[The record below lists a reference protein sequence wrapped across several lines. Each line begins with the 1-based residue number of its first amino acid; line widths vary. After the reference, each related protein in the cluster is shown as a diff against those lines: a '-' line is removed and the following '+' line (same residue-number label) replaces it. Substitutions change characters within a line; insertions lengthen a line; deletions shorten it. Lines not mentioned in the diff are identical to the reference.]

1 MSHHCE
7 SWQMLDHAD
16 GGWYCG
22 ACGKHEAP
30 LAMTAAEKAMQDIEA
45 ALDVHFSNGSA
56 DAIGA
61 LHSIA
66 QAVGRYKMERIGE
79 GA

>member
-1 MSHHCE
+1 
-7 SWQMLDHAD
+7 
-16 GGWYCG
+16 
-22 ACGKHEAP
+22 
-30 LAMTAAEKAMQDIEA
+30 MTAAEKAMQDIES